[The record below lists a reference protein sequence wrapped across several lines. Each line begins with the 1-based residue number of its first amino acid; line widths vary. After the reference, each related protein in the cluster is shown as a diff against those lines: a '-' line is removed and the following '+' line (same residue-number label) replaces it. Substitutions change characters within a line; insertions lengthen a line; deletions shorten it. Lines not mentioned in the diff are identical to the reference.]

1 VKKPIQNKPTYYF
14 DTVEGV
20 DHTFNTFRDH
30 ADHKWTAKE
39 HEENE
44 KLRRQTKLGIIKDE
58 EKKLKKFDSA
68 DARTYPSDPEQ
79 KRILTNIKAHE
90 DSLGIRQDT
99 WKRFVKTGSLPLA
112 PKEKQLGTWELMKA
126 TGTPEQ
132 RREYARMER
141 EGRAQEKKRENLAR
155 LEEKRA
161 KIKEFR
167 KKRAEK
173 EKKEE
178 PARAMAEEIVQTVQE
193 NANNIINN
201 DPILEDELFTQ
212 KPVYA
217 PKVNK
222 EFTGGLHENFVN
234 QKLAEGNILKKIDNE
249 IENENI

>member
-1 VKKPIQNKPTYYF
+1 MKKPIQNKPTYYF

-112 PKEKQLGTWELMKA
+112 PKEKQLSTWELMKA
-126 TGTPEQ
+126 TGTPEEK
-132 RREYARMER
+132 REYAKMER
-141 EGRAQEKKRENLAR
+141 DDQRKDNMRK
-155 LEEKRA
+155 LEEKRERIKQYRA
-161 KIKEFR
+161 KQEIKQ
-167 KKRAEK
+167 KKSA
-173 EKKEE
+173 
-178 PARAMAEEIVQTVQE
+178 PAVAMAKEIVETVQE
-193 NANNIINN
+193 QAKTIATNN
-201 DPILEDELFTQ
+201 PILDKT
-212 KPVYA
+212 PVYVPPVSKA
-217 PKVNK
+217 
-222 EFTGGLHENFVN
+222 FTGGLHENFVN
-234 QKLAEGNILKKIDNE
+234 EKIKQGEILKQIEKEIKNE
-249 IENENI
+249 EV